1 MSSSA
6 PATKQAKVLETS
18 ASVDTN
24 KMTTIVLITGANTG
38 IGLSLAKVF
47 SKRPNHL
54 VIGTCRDMTK
64 SKDLLAN
71 GCKAVQLDVSN
82 DESCA
87 GLPERLNK
95 EVGVDKIDILI
106 NNAGIGIFRN
116 NLTSP
121 TLVKDAMEM
130 INVNTLGPL
139 RVTQAVLPLL
149 RNAAQQ
155 QGKGKTPNPVKI
167 VNVSSRMGSIGDNTS
182 GGSYGYRASKA
193 AENIISVSLARDLA
207 KENIISLTVHPGY
220 IKTRMVGDAGDM
232 DPDTCAGLLAK
243 LIDSKSN
250 EEDCYKFWHRDGIE
264 LPW

>member
-1 MSSSA
+1 MSSS
-6 PATKQAKVLETS
+6 PTKQVKVLGSSEIS
-18 ASVDTN
+18 EMH
-24 KMTTIVLITGANTG
+24 KTTTVVITGANTG

-54 VIGTCRDMTK
+54 VIGTCRDMSK
-64 SKDLLAN
+64 SKDLIEN
-71 GCKAVQLDVSN
+71 GCKAVQLDVSS

-87 GLPERLNK
+87 SLPERLAK
-95 EVGVDKIDILI
+95 EAGIDKIDILI
-106 NNAGIGIFRN
+106 NNAGIGIFNN
-116 NLTSP
+116 NLASP

-130 INVNTLGPL
+130 INVNALGPL

-155 QGKGKTPNPVKI
+155 HGKDKDANPVKI

-193 AENIISVSLARDLA
+193 AENIISVSFARDLA

-220 IKTRMVGDAGDM
+220 IQTRMVGNGGDM

-243 LIDSKSN
+243 LVDSKTSKD
-250 EEDCYKFWHRDGIE
+250 DCYKFWHRDGME